1 MRGVARAGSNAT
13 GRQGG
18 SGDVNLADIWPTITR
33 VGAEREVAGE
43 GWRVRVAPSGRVRV
57 APPEQ
62 SWTVLSF
69 VYSESTTTE
78 ACHGTKPD

>member
-1 MRGVARAGSNAT
+1 MRGVAHAGSNAT

-18 SGDVNLADIWPTITR
+18 SGDVNLDVWPSITR
-33 VGAEREVAGE
+33 VGAGEVAGE
-43 GWRVRVAPSGRVRV
+43 GWRVLVAPPERVRV

-69 VYSESTTTE
+69 VYSDSTTTE